1 MENAS
6 ASDDDIDD
14 PLALQTDTNIIVDDE
29 IRAEI
34 PLDVDARGMKL
45 GKQPLRR
52 SRRQWKIESKSTTPS
67 SEDDVDVEVIE
78 PLFPI
83 TKKMCERIKRMKQRM
98 LITLKL
104 SEEQLV
110 ERREKRK
117 RQTRES
123 RQRSAKADPDFRHN
137 VSLKQLARSKAQ
149 RELLTPEEIERRLV
163 QKREQGRRYF
173 AKRRETETAEQK
185 EARREYQRLYMRS
198 RQPVKFV

>member
-1 MENAS
+1 MQNAS
-6 ASDDDIDD
+6 ASDDDRDD
-14 PLALQTDTNIIVDDE
+14 PLALHTDSNNIVDGDIKPE
-29 IRAEI
+29 IA
-34 PLDVDARGMKL
+34 LDGDTRDIKL
-45 GKQPLRR
+45 GKKPLRR
-52 SRRQWKIESKSTTPS
+52 SRRQWKIEPKSTTQK
-67 SEDDVDVEVIE
+67 SEDDVDEDVIE

-83 TKKMCERIKRMKQRM
+83 TKKMWERIKRMKQRM

-123 RQRSAKADPDFRHN
+123 RQRSAKADADFRHK

-173 AKRRETETAEQK
+173 AKRRETETAEQR

>member
-1 MENAS
+1 MQNGS

-14 PLALQTDTNIIVDDE
+14 PLAFETDFNNIVDDNLMPE
-29 IRAEI
+29 IH
-34 PLDVDARGMKL
+34 LDAATRCMKFR
-45 GKQPLRR
+45 QPLRR
-52 SRRQWKIESKSTTPS
+52 SRSQPNIEPKSKIPS
-67 SEDDVDVEVIE
+67 SEDEVAEEVVD

-123 RQRSAKADPDFRHN
+123 RQRSAKADADFRHK
-137 VSLKQLARSKAQ
+137 VSVKQLARSKAQ
-149 RELLTPEEIERRLV
+149 RELLTPEQIERRLV

-173 AKRRETETAEQK
+173 DKRRETETAEQK
-185 EARREYQRLYMRS
+185 KARREYQRLYMRS